1 MRQPGQKFNFKRR
14 LEKALQKALL
24 NDCTMTVWG
33 QPTGKD
39 NADTGEV
46 EVLVK
51 VTNLDNLIS
60 VWVKNSLDSA
70 QFANVV
76 ARVMDNL
83 IRADNAEKLTIPL
96 GDEMARTTYTI
107 YIVGANIE
115 EAKLLDM

>member
-76 ARVMDNL
+76 AKVIDSL
-83 IRADNAEKLTIPL
+83 IRADNAEKLTLPI
-96 GDEMARTTYTI
+96 DDAMAKTTYI
-107 YIVGANIE
+107 INISGANIE